1 MSNPEVVLIVT
12 TSLTVFG
19 ETLHALTDDAS
30 IHKGSAAAV
39 VKEKIGE
46 SVLPATFTLV
56 TFQ

>member
-12 TSLTVFG
+12 TSLTGFG
-19 ETLHALTDDAS
+19 ETLNALRDISS
-30 IHKGSAAAV
+30 IPKGSAAPV
-39 VKEKIGE
+39 VKENIGE